1 MTVYSIS
8 FAPPHHGFCGEFNTL
23 RLGRTLAQRLQRG
36 DTIAI
41 TDSKT
46 GEVIK
51 WAEVT
56 ETHTARLPDLLREH
70 AHRNHKEHELNDPAG
85 APARRRESMT
95 KIYGP
100 RFVTD
105 GRWATAVYMRII
117 EGEFRIQ
124 VQPDRNQ
131 QG

>member
-1 MTVYSIS
+1 MAIYSIT
-8 FAPPHHGFCGEFNTL
+8 FAPPHHGFEGEFNTL
-23 RLGRTLAQRLQRG
+23 RLGRTLAQRLKQG
-36 DTIAI
+36 DKIAI

-56 ETHTARLPDLLREH
+56 ETHAARLPELLREH
-70 AHRNHKEHELNDPAG
+70 AHRNHKEHGLGDPAG
-85 APARRRESMT
+85 APQRRRESMT

-105 GRWATAVYMRII
+105 TRWATAVYMRII
-117 EGEFRIQ
+117 ESEFRIQ
-124 VQPDRNQ
+124 VQPDHDEQ
-131 QG
+131 A